1 MTIIYIIIAVVA
13 MGGGLIWALVQKAKK
28 EERERLLREQA
39 ELNEKIEKERVTDD
53 EQIRSAPDDELE
65 RRLNRWSGLQPPRGE

>member
-1 MTIIYIIIAVVA
+1 MIVGAVVVV
-13 MGGGLIWALVQKAKK
+13 GGLIWALVAKAKK

>member
-1 MTIIYIIIAVVA
+1 MTVIYMIVGAVVVV
-13 MGGGLIWALVQKAKK
+13 GGLIWALVAKAKK